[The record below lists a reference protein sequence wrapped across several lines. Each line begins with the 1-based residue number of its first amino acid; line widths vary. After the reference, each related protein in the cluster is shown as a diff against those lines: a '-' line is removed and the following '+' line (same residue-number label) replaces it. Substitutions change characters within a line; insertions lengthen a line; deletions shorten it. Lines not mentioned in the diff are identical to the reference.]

1 MKNIYWMF
9 ILIMYIIWI
18 CVVNVSVK
26 KKLYQSVI
34 CVVLIVGIYFTYG
47 DELAAIILSLITP
60 FLYSIIIGITN
71 VRTEKKLF
79 NGIESK
85 MRHIDNVVIKTYEH
99 KENIFSR
106 CIVVEPPMSDI
117 KNQLI
122 LIVPQIPKC
131 MYLVDYNGNCVNELG
146 QYVESSMIYN
156 YAPYNE
162 IAERLAQE
170 GYSVIRLDM
179 LYKEV
184 REISISDY
192 VEGITV
198 WIKQIKKD
206 TGIEKNP
213 IVIGHRENGNL
224 TIKLMKCNQWK
235 KGILLCCGLNYNYLI
250 EGKSCY
256 EELKELANDYT
267 IVQVDTGLGENKRKE
282 NEDKNILRCNYS
294 LKQIRDMD
302 YSLRRNV
309 FPYKKKYFE
318 KGYFFERGYGVK
330 CGTGEFPPVCEE
342 LMILLKNILIRMIG

>member
-1 MKNIYWMF
+1 MTKNIYWMS
-9 ILIMYIIWI
+9 ILIIYIIWI
-18 CVVNVSVK
+18 CVVNTSIK
-26 KKLYQSVI
+26 KKLCQSII
-34 CVVLIVGIYFTYG
+34 CVVLVVSIYFIYG
-47 DELAAIILSLITP
+47 DELAAIIFSLIAP

-79 NGIESK
+79 YGIESK
-85 MRHIDNVVIKTYEH
+85 MRHIDNVVIRTYEDQ
-99 KENIFSR
+99 ENIFNR

-122 LIVPQIPKC
+122 LIVPQIPKG

-146 QYVESSMIYN
+146 EYVESSMIYN

-170 GYSVIRLDM
+170 GYSVVRLDM
-179 LYKEV
+179 FYQGV
-184 REISISDY
+184 REISIIDY

-198 WIKQIKKD
+198 WIRRIKKD
-206 TGIEKNP
+206 TGIDKAP

-235 KGILLCCGLNYNYLI
+235 NGILLCCGLNYNYLI
-250 EGKSCY
+250 DGKSCY
-256 EELKELANDYT
+256 EELKELTNAYT

-282 NEDKNILRCNYS
+282 DEDKNILRCNYS
-294 LKQIRDMD
+294 LNKITDMD
-302 YSLRRNV
+302 YSLRKTI
-309 FPYKKKYFE
+309 FLYKKKY
-318 KGYFFERGYGVK
+318 FERGYGVK

-342 LMILLKNILIRMIG
+342 LMILLKNILIKMMG